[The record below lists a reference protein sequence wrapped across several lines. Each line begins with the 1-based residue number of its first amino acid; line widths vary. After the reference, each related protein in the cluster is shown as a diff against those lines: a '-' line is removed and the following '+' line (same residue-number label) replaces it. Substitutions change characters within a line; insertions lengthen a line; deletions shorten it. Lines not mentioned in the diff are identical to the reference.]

1 MDIPSSHPRYE
12 SLMQREKII
21 QGYKKGIV
29 ADAGIIAQGRGEAFD
44 YILGERT
51 IEPARKA
58 EKMAVTALMLAKNPV
73 ISINGNVAAL
83 VPEGIIE
90 LSRAL
95 PAKVEVNIFYRTQ
108 ERMNAIIGLM
118 KDLGLTE
125 VLGEDP
131 DALIPGLESE
141 RAKCTQDGIFTS
153 DVVFV
158 PLEDGD
164 RAQALKDMGKT
175 VICVDL
181 NPFSRTSV
189 TSNISI
195 VDNLVRVI
203 PNMIEMAKELQE
215 KPREELKAVLDSF
228 DNQENLK
235 DCVREIKTGLDR
247 F

>member
-1 MDIPSSHPRYE
+1 
-12 SLMQREKII
+12 MQREKII
-21 QGYKKGIV
+21 DGYKKGIV

-51 IEPARKA
+51 IEPARNA
-58 EKMAVTALMLAKNPV
+58 EKMAVIALLLAGNPV

-83 VPEGIIE
+83 ASEGVIA
-90 LSRAL
+90 LSKAL

-108 ERMNAIIGLM
+108 ERMDALIGLM
-118 KDLGLTE
+118 KGLGLKDI
-125 VLGEDP
+125 LGEES
-131 DALIPGLESE
+131 DAKIPGLESE
-141 RAKCTQDGIFTS
+141 RAKCTQVGIFTS

-164 RAQALKDMGKT
+164 RAQALKNMGKK

-189 TSNISI
+189 TSDISI
-195 VDNLVRVI
+195 VDNLVRVL
-203 PNMIEMAKELQE
+203 PNMVDMTKELKGLPE
-215 KPREELKAVLDSF
+215 DRLRSELAAFS
-228 DNQENLK
+228 NIENLK
-235 DCVREIKTGLDR
+235 GCVQEIKTGLDR